1 LSRISHKQDIFFLWR
16 PWLKDPKDDMILELA
31 VASESLFIITYNTR
45 DFKGI
50 EPFGIAAIT
59 PPLFLKRLGNQND
72 D

>member
-1 LSRISHKQDIFFLWR
+1 
-16 PWLKDPKDDMILELA
+16 MILELA
-31 VASESLFIITYNTR
+31 VASKSLFIITYNTR

>member
-1 LSRISHKQDIFFLWR
+1 
-16 PWLKDPKDDMILELA
+16 MILELA